1 MSEAVVTVE
10 RPPKSRRIVKIVSWI
25 LGLVVVLV
33 LLHLAGVD
41 VWGWISELWDTLT
54 EISIVYILLGCVFQA
69 LQTTLTA
76 LGWYGILR
84 YAYPGG
90 VTYMAVLA
98 SYAAGVALNNF
109 LPANIGTFVTLVM
122 YVAVVRGSTFPGIL
136 AGYLVQKIFYMVI
149 GSLIY
154 LYLFL
159 QIEGS
164 FDFRFGGERDAI
176 TNHPVLV
183 LGIIGGGLFL
193 IVLLVR
199 IFWRWVKG
207 MWVKAKKGAA
217 ILGDLGAYTRLVLLP
232 QMGGYVAKVLVIII
246 FLAAY
251 SIPVTFGS
259 VMSVLGSNQLANL
272 LSLTPGGLGVNQA
285 FNAFARELHELDH
298 RHRVFARPAACHDG
312 LQRRLRNRA
321 HLHGLRL
328 ERRLEARQGLVHRRE
343 GEGVGDEV
351 EPWQGPR
358 RPRGRGRRPAWGR
371 RRLTRPPGSTRAL
384 ALRLPARHALAVR
397 DQVGEHARERDEHHE
412 QRPRRLRGAVDV
424 TTTPGV
430 AKSDDD
436 QPDEHGQRG
445 DDDRGPDEV
454 GERVVGC
461 DDLGS
466 PRRSSRRSRVKAA
479 RSA

>member
-1 MSEAVVTVE
+1 MSEAVVTIE
-10 RPPKSRRIVKIVSWI
+10 RPPKSRRIVKIVSWL
-25 LGLVVVLV
+25 LGLVVLLV

-90 VTYMAVLA
+90 VTYMPVLS

-149 GSLIY
+149 GTLIY
-154 LYLFL
+154 LYLFT
-159 QIEGS
+159 QVAGS
-164 FDFRFGGERDAI
+164 FDFRFGDERDAI

-183 LGIIGGGLFL
+183 LVIVGGGLFL

-207 MWVKAKKGAA
+207 MWEKAKKGAA
-217 ILGDLGAYTRLVLLP
+217 ILGDFGAYVRLVLLP

-285 FNAFARELHELDH
+285 FNSFALESYTSTTTATAYSLGQQLVTTAFNV
-298 RHRVFARPAACHDG
+298 VFAIVVVCIVFGWSGGSKLVKDSYTDAKEKASEMKSSRGKG
-312 LQRRLRNRA
+312 LDV
-321 HLHGLRL
+321 L
-328 ERRLEARQGLVHRRE
+328 EGD
-343 GEGVGDEV
+343 GEGDA
-351 EPWQGPR
+351 Q
-358 RPRGRGRRPAWGR
+358 A
-371 RRLTRPPGSTRAL
+371 TDAD
-384 ALRLPARHALAVR
+384 A
-397 DQVGEHARERDEHHE
+397 
-412 QRPRRLRGAVDV
+412 
-424 TTTPGV
+424 
-430 AKSDDD
+430 
-436 QPDEHGQRG
+436 
-445 DDDRGPDEV
+445 
-454 GERVVGC
+454 
-461 DDLGS
+461 
-466 PRRSSRRSRVKAA
+466 
-479 RSA
+479 